1 MPFMP
6 NTEVPT
12 SLRKPAS
19 RDIRTVSHTLDAQL
33 AERLQLFGFETRIS
47 ESAVIEHA
55 LQTFFESG
63 AESELA
69 TKLRAAGY
77 GLRRKTA

>member
-1 MPFMP
+1 MV
-6 NTEVPT
+6 NTEARTTLQKSAP
-12 SLRKPAS
+12 L
-19 RDIRTVSHTLDAQL
+19 DIRTVSHTLDVRL

-55 LQTFFESG
+55 LKTFFESG
-63 AESELA
+63 EESELA
-69 TKLRAAGY
+69 MKLREAGY